1 MAAREPGEIH
11 RLFAESFRAGD
22 LDGLM
27 RLYEPDAVSQP
38 RSGDLVRGK
47 EAIRGA
53 FEGFL
58 AMKGKFE
65 LQPGKVIRGNDVA
78 LLISKWTLAGTDPD
92 GKPTVIAGEA
102 TDVARRQPDGSWLLA
117 IDNPYG
123 VA

>member
-1 MAAREPGEIH
+1 MAAREPGDIH

-38 RSGDLVRGK
+38 RSGDLIRGK
-47 EAIRGA
+47 KAIRGA
-53 FEGFL
+53 FERFL
-58 AMKGKFE
+58 AMKGKFD
-65 LQPGKVIRGNDVA
+65 LQPRRVIASNDVA
-78 LLISKWTLAGTDPD
+78 LLISKWMLAGTGPD
-92 GKPTVIAGEA
+92 GAPVTVAGEA
-102 TDVARRQPDGSWLLA
+102 TDVARRQPDGTWLLA